1 MVRNV
6 GKLGNDN
13 LISSKFMNFHERL
26 KKKFYFED
34 QNQCIDGGR
43 GNRWGAKSIK
53 KIIVS
58 SISSWIF
65 SFLDRVLVLSK
76 FCSIEGW

>member
-13 LISSKFMNFHERL
+13 LISSKSMNFHERL

-53 KIIVS
+53 K
-58 SISSWIF
+58 
-65 SFLDRVLVLSK
+65 
-76 FCSIEGW
+76 

>member
-1 MVRNV
+1 MPKTHFFMVRNV

-13 LISSKFMNFHERL
+13 LISSKSTNFHERL
-26 KKKFYFED
+26 KKKMFYFED

-53 KIIVS
+53 KIIES
-58 SISSWIF
+58 SILSLMF
-65 SFLDRVLVLSK
+65 SFLDRV
-76 FCSIEGW
+76 